1 MLIANP
7 IYDVVFKY
15 LMEDNRIAK
24 ILISK
29 IIGEE
34 VETLELLP
42 QEIVTDV
49 EAKKEL
55 WKQESEGKIISSIT
69 IYRLDFSAKIKT
81 LEGKF
86 KHVII
91 EIQKAKFP
99 TDIMRF
105 RKYLGQQYSSE
116 KTVETINER
125 KMALPIISI
134 YFLGHKLDKTEVP
147 VIKVNRAYIDVAT
160 GREIKDREEFIEC
173 LTHNS
178 FIIQIPHLKNKRRN
192 ELEKLLSIF
201 DQENIGEDHHVLNV
215 NDEDFPEEL
224 KIIIRRLQNAIM
236 EPQIRKTM
244 DIEDEILTEL
254 GNKERA
260 ITKRDEIINEKMKII
275 EEKDK
280 LIEEKD
286 KLIEHL
292 KRRLEQK
299 GPNSDF

>member
-286 KLIEHL
+286 KLIENL